1 MKVPLKKGQVTKENT
16 KFGLFENQE
25 DNCFIF
31 LFPWKKIKKKSY
43 RYCRTKA
50 WVFQRINIVRI
61 SGIQ

>member
-31 LFPWKKIKKKSY
+31 LFFLKKDKEK
-43 RYCRTKA
+43 
-50 WVFQRINIVRI
+50 NPIVTAERKPECFKELT
-61 SGIQ
+61 